1 MKTLLSLTAL
11 TMLGGTAFAANE
23 SDFYM
28 SAGGGVYRLEA
39 DGFDDRAPTM
49 KITGGY
55 HVNEYFALEAGYLRM
70 FEAKDTVDD
79 VRVEIDG
86 DAWELGTRL
95 SYPVSQ
101 RVSAFGRLGWSFY
114 DFSADVRDEDLDF
127 KATDSGD
134 GLTWAVGGR
143 VNLSPQLAL
152 NGEYARILVDDADAD
167 FVSADLT
174 YRFGRR

>member
-1 MKTLLSLTAL
+1 MKTILSLAAL
-11 TMLGGTAFAANE
+11 TLLGGTATAANE

-28 SAGGGVYRLEA
+28 SAGGGIYRLEA

-49 KITGGY
+49 KLTGGY
-55 HVNEYFALEAGYLRM
+55 RVNDYFAVEAAYLRM

-79 VRVEIDG
+79 VRVEVDG
-86 DAWELGTRL
+86 DSWELGTRF
-95 SYPVSQ
+95 SYPVNE
-101 RVSAFGRLGWSFY
+101 RFSAFGRLGWSFY
-114 DFSADVRDEDLDF
+114 DFSADVSDEDLAF

-143 VNLSPQLAL
+143 VNLSQRLAV

-174 YRFGRR
+174 YRFGRN